1 MNEHST
7 NHKNKSM
14 KKIHLIILSLIL
26 TQMIFAQN
34 KEISL
39 KKAEK
44 SSFKVNKS
52 SKNIDLIEVNTNLSS
67 ISTELKST
75 NSGDFIVLESAGLVK
90 TYDIGKPCIPV
101 YSKLIEIPLEAKIKF
116 KVISFDEET
125 ISLSEEGISNKI
137 IPAQPSISKS
147 EDPDKFYF
155 DEKTYKKNEYFNNQI
170 TVFEE
175 VGLLRSARLGR
186 IVINPIQYNPVENKL
201 RILNNL
207 KVEVE
212 FIGSN
217 HSKTQELKSK
227 YSSSIFDNVIE
238 QYVQNT
244 AIETKQL
251 ITETITYVIIADRM
265 FESTLSSLVT
275 HKQNLGFNVIVG
287 YTDDSD
293 VGSTTTSIQSYLEDL
308 YDNPPSGYN
317 PPHYVLLVGD
327 VAQIPSFSSKISSS
341 SYNDHITDLYY
352 FDYTGD
358 NIPDVF
364 YGRFSAS
371 NISQLSSQISKTI
384 EIEERSMPDASYLYE
399 AVLVAGS
406 DASHELTWG
415 NGQINYATNEYY
427 NSGNGI
433 VAHTY
438 LQDEPSGAN
447 YSASIISNIN
457 NGVGYANYTA
467 HCSPSGWSN
476 PSFSTSNISS
486 LTNSHKYGLWV
497 GNCCRSNRFSE
508 SECFGEAA
516 LRASGKGAVGYIG
529 ATDYTYWDE
538 DFWWAVG
545 YKTVTSSPSYDA
557 SHLGAFDRLF
567 HLNGESTDD
576 WYSTQ
581 GQMVVG
587 GNLAVQESSSSLKLY
602 YWEVYHLMG
611 DPSIAITTSCGT
623 STVSGVISSDKTV
636 QDCEIEVVNT
646 TIQNNSNV
654 ILDADKTT
662 TINGPFEVK
671 IGSTLEIK

>member
-1 MNEHST
+1 
-7 NHKNKSM
+7 M
-14 KKIHLIILSLIL
+14 KKFYLIILSLIL
-26 TQMIFAQN
+26 TEMIFAQSN
-34 KEISL
+34 VISL
-39 KKAEK
+39 KKADK
-44 SSFKVNKS
+44 SSFKLTTS
-52 SKNIDLIEVNTNLSS
+52 SESIDLIEVNTNLSS
-67 ISTELKST
+67 LSTKLKST
-75 NSGDFIVLESAGLVK
+75 DNGDFIILESEGLVK
-90 TYDIGKPCIPV
+90 TYDLGKPNIPV
-101 YSKLIEIPLEAKIKF
+101 YSKLIELPLEATIKF
-116 KVISFDEET
+116 KVVSYEEEIFT
-125 ISLSEEGISNKI
+125 LSEKGINKKV

-147 EDPDKFYF
+147 QDPDKFYF
-155 DEKTYKKNEYFNNQI
+155 DEKTYNTDEYFNSQI
-170 TVFEE
+170 TDFEE
-175 VGLLRSARLGR
+175 IGVLRSARLGR
-186 IVINPIQYNPVENKL
+186 VVINPIQYNPVQNKL

-207 KVEVE
+207 KIEIE

-217 HSKTQELKSK
+217 YDKTQELKSK
-227 YSSSIFDNVIE
+227 YSSSLFDNVLE
-238 QYVQNT
+238 QYIQNT
-244 AIETKQL
+244 TIKTKQL
-251 ITETITYVIIADRM
+251 ITETITYVIVADRM
-265 FESTLSSLVT
+265 FESTLSSFIT
-275 HKQNLGFNVIVG
+275 HKQNLGYNVIVG
-287 YTDDSD
+287 YTDDVN

-327 VAQIPSFSSKISSS
+327 VAQIPSYTSGA
-341 SYNDHITDLYY
+341 HVTDLYY
-352 FDYTGD
+352 FDYTSD

-364 YGRFSAS
+364 YGRFSAT
-371 NISQLSSQISKTI
+371 NTSQLTSQIEKTL
-384 EIEERSMPDASYLYE
+384 EYEQRSMPDASYLYE
-399 AVLVAGS
+399 AVLVAGN

-427 NSGNGI
+427 NSANGI

-438 LQDEPSGAN
+438 LQDEPAGGN
-447 YSASIISNIN
+447 YSANIISDIN
-457 NGVGYANYTA
+457 NGVGFANYTA

-476 PSFSTSNISS
+476 PSFTTSNISS
-486 LTNSHKYGLWV
+486 LTNTHKYGLWV

-545 YKTVTSSPSYDA
+545 FKTVTSNPSYDA
-557 SHLGAFDRLF
+557 NHLGAFDRLF

-581 GQMVVG
+581 GQLVVG
-587 GNLAVQESSSSLKLY
+587 GNLAVQESSSSRKLY

-611 DPSIAITTSCGT
+611 DPSVTVTTSCGT
-623 STVSGVISSDKTV
+623 STVSGVISTDKTV
-636 QDCEIEVVNT
+636 NDCEIEVVNT

-662 TINGPFEVK
+662 TINGSFEVK